1 MAETVVMIHGMWG
14 TGSYFA
20 NFRAHFEARGFQVV
34 VPTLRHHA
42 VSPQAPP
49 PPELGSTSLL
59 DYAADLEA
67 LLRGMP
73 APPLLLGHSMGGLL
87 AQILAARGLCKA
99 AVLLTPAAP
108 AGVIA
113 IRPSVLRAFWSGL
126 SRWGFW
132 RKPYRQTF
140 GEAAYAMLHLLP
152 EAQQR
157 AEYDQFVYE
166 SGRAA
171 AEIGFWLFDPR
182 HAARVDA
189 RAITCP
195 LLVLSAR
202 EDRIVPA
209 AVVRQT
215 ARRYA
220 HVAEYRDLPGHAHWV
235 VGEPGWEA
243 VAGLCADWFLA
254 TLGAA
259 EKTG

>member
-20 NFRAHFEARGFQVV
+20 NYRDHFEARGFNVV
-34 VPTLRHHA
+34 VPTLRHHD
-42 VSPQAPP
+42 VSPQDAPP
-49 PPELGSTSLL
+49 LELGTTSLL

-73 APPLLLGHSMGGLL
+73 APPFVLGHSMGGLL
-87 AQILAARGLCKA
+87 AQLLAARGLCKA
-99 AVLLTPAAP
+99 AILLTPAAP

-113 IRPSVLRAFWSGL
+113 IRPSVVRAFWSGL
-126 SRWGFW
+126 TRWGFW

-140 GEAAYAMLHLLP
+140 AEASYAMLHRLP
-152 EAQQR
+152 AARQR
-157 AEYDQFVYE
+157 AEYDRFVFE

-171 AEIGFWLFDPR
+171 AEIGFWLFDP
-182 HAARVDA
+182 HGAARVDA

-195 LLVLSAR
+195 LLVLGAG

-209 AVVRQT
+209 GVVRRT

-220 HVAEYRDLPGHAHWV
+220 HVAEYRELPGHAHWV
-235 VGEPGWEA
+235 VGEPGWEN

-254 TLGAA
+254 RVEGAGRLG
-259 EKTG
+259 